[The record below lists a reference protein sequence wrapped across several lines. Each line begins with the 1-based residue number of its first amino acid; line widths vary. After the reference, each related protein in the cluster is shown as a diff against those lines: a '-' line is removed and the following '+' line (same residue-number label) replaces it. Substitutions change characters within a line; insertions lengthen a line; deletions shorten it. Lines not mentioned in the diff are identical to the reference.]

1 MEMDTE
7 WEKSNMV
14 SFSFSHLSI
23 EFKIK
28 LSFQKDLLCS
38 ILEQFLEAEIFIA
51 LLTYATF

>member
-28 LSFQKDLLCS
+28 LSFQKDLVCS